1 MICAKCEGKS
11 VQSAKCVLN
20 ALESLKVHFQMLQG
34 FCEDNAN
41 TITLLKQRNEKLHN
55 AIELLQQQK
64 ERSIK
69 CSPKR
74 RRPSPKKPRLE
85 KMPQTE
91 SPKMPESQSSLNMNI
106 ALQPDDEEEETI
118 TETEPAISPYKPW
131 ATRRKLNKTNC
142 ENEQP
147 VGTTKIID
155 NKNEWLTKLPKDKLP
170 APKTKMSLTLRSDS
184 PKLKQTRL
192 QFDANNST
200 RNATIDK
207 DVIESSPN
215 LYSTLRHAK
224 QSRSLLQRADTS
236 NAFDTS
242 AIASTSTKSE
252 NKPVFDMDDD
262 DSFFDQCPDPS
273 VPKSVDALPPLSGV
287 SDSSSVV
294 MLPPPTQ
301 EIVFI
306 DDSIDEANPPLNT
319 MDFMAEVLKA
329 DDKASMT
336 KLQEFEAKLIRDQQK
351 AATTFKMVEQQKAA
365 TTIKKIEHQ
374 KASTSLK
381 AGDQKKAAT
390 STSGNR
396 DPQLAD
402 NKLNAKVPV
411 NVKLEQF
418 TEQPSGMGNEST
430 KLPEDFDIEDDEE
443 EEEEEIFPRPIVVK
457 EEKEESLKERYNIDC
472 DQCEKFINFMGAN
485 MTDLQIREYL
495 CNCRHF
501 DHRELDHNTP
511 DGFWNPHMVSFAED
525 DPRNKVY
532 VDRRFVNQAKK

>member
-11 VQSAKCVLN
+11 LQSAKCVLN
-20 ALESLKVHFQMLQG
+20 ALESLKVHFQMIQG

-55 AIELLQQQK
+55 AIDLLQQQK

-74 RRPSPKKPRLE
+74 RKPSPKKPRLE
-85 KMPQTE
+85 KIPQTE

-147 VGTTKIID
+147 VGSTKIID

-200 RNATIDK
+200 RNASIDK

-236 NAFDTS
+236 NAFDAST
-242 AIASTSTKSE
+242 IASISTKSE

-273 VPKSVDALPPLSGV
+273 VPKPVDALPPLSGI

-329 DDKASMT
+329 DDKASTT

-351 AATTFKMVEQQKAA
+351 AATTLKM
-365 TTIKKIEHQ
+365 IEHPKSANTLKRIDHQ
-374 KASTSLK
+374 KA
-381 AGDQKKAAT
+381 
-390 STSGNR
+390 
-396 DPQLAD
+396 
-402 NKLNAKVPV
+402 
-411 NVKLEQF
+411 
-418 TEQPSGMGNEST
+418 GMGNEST
-430 KLPEDFDIEDDEE
+430 KLPEDFDIEEDEE